1 MKNAS
6 ARPSLRIA
14 TKMITAV
21 AATVLI
27 AASGFVYFAN
37 RTGSQLF
44 TQQVQG
50 KAHGVSEFGIALL
63 EHAMLEGEHG
73 HVDDILRAGVKS
85 KEATALFILRADGT
99 MAFSS
104 DTGNTNKALPISEF
118 VDSPYW
124 PDARFFSRE
133 ENDTLYEFVIN
144 PIEQKPECGRCH
156 ANSENVRGFF
166 GVKISI
172 SDLAA
177 MADSHRTS
185 NILMTAISFLGIG
198 IVVFVTLFLFVT
210 RPLSRLQTQI
220 SSAASQLQLLEEGKQ
235 QHVAPLARQRTNDE
249 VGSVINAFNR
259 LVRTLNEA
267 YDRLRA
273 LHQTELQQADRLTAA
288 GEMAASI
295 AHEIRNP
302 MAGILGA
309 LQVLHG
315 EMPEQNP
322 RKEILRE
329 MISQMERMNDSL
341 NDLLSYTKPTPPV
354 FIEINVNDIIE
365 RTLTLVTA
373 RADAHLVRIDRQYDR
388 TTPLISVDPK
398 LVQQLF
404 WNIIANAV
412 QAMNTAGILTI
423 KTWCSNGSAH
433 GPYKTVHIAI
443 QDTGKGIPASEL
455 DKIFKPFHTTKHKGT
470 GLGLAVSKQIVEQ
483 HHGSITV
490 DSEPDYGTTV
500 NIALPIHPPKAE

>member
-1 MKNAS
+1 MKNSS

-14 TKMITAV
+14 TKMIMAV
-21 AATVLI
+21 AATVLL

-37 RTGSQLF
+37 STGSQLF
-44 TQQVQG
+44 TRQVQG

-63 EHAMLEGEHG
+63 EHAMLEGEQG

-85 KEATALFILRADGT
+85 REASALFILRADGT
-99 MAFSS
+99 VAFSS
-104 DTGNTNKALPISEF
+104 DTSYTNKALPIGEF

-124 PDARFFSRE
+124 PGARFFSRD
-133 ENDTLYEFVIN
+133 ENDTLYQFVIN
-144 PIEQKPECGRCH
+144 PIEQKPACGRCH
-156 ANSENVRGFF
+156 ASNESLRGFF

-172 SDLAA
+172 ADLAA
-177 MADSHRTS
+177 VADEHRTT

-198 IVVFVTLFLFVT
+198 VVVFVTLFLFVT

-235 QHVAPLARQRTNDE
+235 QYVAPLDRKPANDE
-249 VGSVINAFNR
+249 VGSVINSFNHLAR
-259 LVRTLNEA
+259 KLNEA
-267 YDRLRA
+267 YDRLRT

-309 LQVLHG
+309 LQVLHA
-315 EMPEQNP
+315 EMPEQNS

-354 FIEINVNDIIE
+354 FSAMNVNDIIE
-365 RTLTLVTA
+365 RTLTLATA
-373 RADAHLVRIDRQYDR
+373 KAEASLVKIDRQYDQAL
-388 TTPLISVDPK
+388 PLISVDPK
-398 LVQQLF
+398 LLQQLF

-412 QAMNTAGILTI
+412 QAMSTAGTLTI
-423 KTWCSNGSAH
+423 KTWCSNGSVH
-433 GPYKTVHIAI
+433 GRYETVHIAI
-443 QDTGKGIPASEL
+443 KDTGKGIPPSEL
-455 DKIFKPFHTTKHKGT
+455 DKIFKPFHSTKHKGT

-490 DSEPDYGTTV
+490 ESLADQGTTV
-500 NIALPIHPPKAE
+500 SIALPIHHPKAG

>member
-1 MKNAS
+1 MKNSS

-14 TKMITAV
+14 TKMIMAV
-21 AATVLI
+21 AATVLL

-37 RTGSQLF
+37 STGSQLF
-44 TQQVQG
+44 TRQVQG

-63 EHAMLEGEHG
+63 EHAMLEGEQG

-85 KEATALFILRADGT
+85 REASALFILRADGT
-99 MAFSS
+99 VAFSS
-104 DTGNTNKALPISEF
+104 DTSYTNKALPIGEF

-124 PDARFFSRE
+124 PGARFFSRD
-133 ENDTLYEFVIN
+133 ENDTLYQFVIN
-144 PIEQKPECGRCH
+144 PIEQKPACGRCH
-156 ANSENVRGFF
+156 ASNESLRGFF

-172 SDLAA
+172 ADLAA
-177 MADSHRTS
+177 VADEHRTT

-198 IVVFVTLFLFVT
+198 VVVFVTLFLFVT

-220 SSAASQLQLLEEGKQ
+220 SSAGSQLQLLEEGK
-235 QHVAPLARQRTNDE
+235 HLAQK
-249 VGSVINAFNR
+249 
-259 LVRTLNEA
+259 LNEA
-267 YDRLRA
+267 YDRLRT

-309 LQVLHG
+309 LQVLHA
-315 EMPEQNP
+315 EMPEQNS

-341 NDLLSYTKPTPPV
+341 NDLLSYTKPTAPV
-354 FIEINVNDIIE
+354 FSAMNVNDIIE
-365 RTLTLVTA
+365 RTLTLATA
-373 RADAHLVRIDRQYDR
+373 KAEASLVKIDRQYDQAL
-388 TTPLISVDPK
+388 PLISVDPK
-398 LVQQLF
+398 LLQQLF

-412 QAMNTAGILTI
+412 QAMSTAGTLTI
-423 KTWCSNGSAH
+423 KTWCSNGSVH
-433 GPYKTVHIAI
+433 GRYETVHIAI
-443 QDTGKGIPASEL
+443 KDTGKGIPPSEL
-455 DKIFKPFHTTKHKGT
+455 DKIFKPFHSTKHKGT

-490 DSEPDYGTTV
+490 ESLADQGTTV
-500 NIALPIHPPKAE
+500 SIALPIHHPKAG